1 MTINYKFFEK
11 ESMEGFMK
19 KQFLPS
25 FVLITF
31 GAYLVQKEVSPIYSF
46 FVLWALYF
54 YSYYSHVVVHWI
66 PKTINPHLLHHTDD
80 EIPFLLNL
88 AIEGSVN
95 TFFFVLLYY
104 AQLYAGVEIFPPIL
118 ILYYCII
125 YVSVHLINFSIFG
138 KEKNHEKHHHAKD
151 MKFCNYGPD
160 TIDHFLGT
168 NCDKTWADHTHYF
181 PNILA
186 SFYICYFIYK
196 KKEAIQMVNTILKSL
211 YLM

>member
-31 GAYLVQKEVSPIYSF
+31 GAYLVKKEVSPIYSF

-138 KEKNHEKHHHAKD
+138 KEKNHE
-151 MKFCNYGPD
+151 
-160 TIDHFLGT
+160 
-168 NCDKTWADHTHYF
+168 
-181 PNILA
+181 NIIMQKIK
-186 SFYICYFIYK
+186 SFVIMDL
-196 KKEAIQMVNTILKSL
+196 IQ
-211 YLM
+211 